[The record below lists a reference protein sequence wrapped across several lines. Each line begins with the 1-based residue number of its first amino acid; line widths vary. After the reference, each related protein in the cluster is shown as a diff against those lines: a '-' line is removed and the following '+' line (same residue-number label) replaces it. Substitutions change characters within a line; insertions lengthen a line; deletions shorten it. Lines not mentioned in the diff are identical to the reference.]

1 MTPHEIEQLALARG
15 IAIAAHVGQMDKNDV
30 PYIQHPRRVAERLP
44 SARAQAAAWLHD
56 VIEDTHVKVEDLLA
70 AGIDADIVDAVVL
83 LTRSKETDPDE
94 YYSQIAASPLARSVK
109 LADIADNTD
118 PLRTARLDSETRGR
132 LAKKYEH
139 ALVLLGPDDAK
150 PVLYV
155 DLDNTLVDFA
165 SGIRRLP
172 APARARY
179 EGRLDDAP
187 GIFTLMDPMPDA
199 IESFRRLSRVYD
211 AYILSTAPWDNP
223 SAWQHKLEWVQLHFG
238 AEEGSPAYKRLI
250 LSHHK
255 NLNRGAYLVDDRA
268 ARGASEFEG
277 EWLRF
282 GAEPFPNWR
291 ETTRYLLDRAARRD
305 DTDLQVQP
313 VLEEEHA

>member
-1 MTPHEIEQLALARG
+1 
-15 IAIAAHVGQMDKNDV
+15 
-30 PYIQHPRRVAERLP
+30 
-44 SARAQAAAWLHD
+44 
-56 VIEDTHVKVEDLLA
+56 
-70 AGIDADIVDAVVL
+70 
-83 LTRSKETDPDE
+83 
-94 YYSQIAASPLARSVK
+94 VK

-118 PLRTARLDSETRGR
+118 PLRTARLDEELRTR

-139 ALVLLGPDDAK
+139 ALAALGPEAPK

-172 APARARY
+172 APAQEKY
-179 EGRLDDAP
+179 ERRLDDAP
-187 GIFTLMDPMPDA
+187 GIFSLMDPMPDA

-223 SAWQHKLEWVQLHFG
+223 SAWQHKLEWVQLHLG

-268 ARGASEFEG
+268 ARGATEFEG

-282 GAEPFPNWR
+282 GSEPFSNWR

-305 DTDLQVQP
+305 ETDLQVQP